1 VTIARPMGAGAV
13 CLLFAALTGCAN
25 GESAEG
31 APAEAEGQQETTTA
45 TMDMD
50 GGLVNPN
57 LAGREEMASLPG
69 MNEEGLSAIMD
80 GRPFLSVASFH
91 DAISAHVA
99 ADDIEGLYGHLWV
112 PLDLNSATA
121 EEILLIPGVG
131 DRMLHEFEEYRPYE
145 GMPRFERE
153 MAKYVD
159 DAEVGRM
166 AQYVFVQIDLNTATE
181 EEILGVPGV
190 GERMKHEFEEY
201 RPYTSMEQFRRE
213 MGKYVDDGEV
223 NRLARYVTIR

>member
-1 VTIARPMGAGAV
+1 MIARRMTAV
-13 CLLFAALTGCAN
+13 AACLLLAAMTGCAN
-25 GESAEG
+25 GEAANETVAEG
-31 APAEAEGQQETTTA
+31 EVQPESVPAEMGS
-45 TMDMD
+45 
-50 GGLVNPN
+50 GLLNPN
-57 LAGREEMASLPG
+57 LASRDEMASLPG
-69 MNEEGLSAIMD
+69 VSDGVVDAIMD

-91 DAISAHVA
+91 EAISAHVS
-99 ADDIEGLYGHLWV
+99 ADDVEGLYGHLWL

-121 EEILLIPGVG
+121 DEILLIPGIG

-159 DAEVGRM
+159 DAEVARM
-166 AQYVFVQIDLNTATE
+166 AQYVFVQIDLNTATA

-190 GERMKHEFEEY
+190 GDRMKHEFEEY

-223 NRLARYVTIR
+223 ARMERYVTIH